1 MQDHTELQKALAKQK
16 QHALE
21 YARERDQW
29 SCRLEQQRNEEH
41 SSELDELR
49 KQLAAAEARL
59 DAEHRAFHALTL
71 QRDEAL
77 QQVEELK
84 SSLATARSRLDQAN
98 QQVNVAKHYVRPVT
112 AASGPATAAGSPA
125 THSILNQVAMY
136 VGGAFL
142 TIAALFTSLAFQD
155 AQSNAVAQRQSGAV
169 AVTALETTQLS
180 VSKDGSTD
188 KNRKGS
194 TDKKKPPPTSDKG
207 KTRVASTKTSQ
218 HRQWGP
224 ALLVPDPGFARSAA
238 KFDPLVQ
245 KQQKNL
251 LTLGFDI
258 GKADGFKGLRT
269 RLALEEFESLYL
281 PGSTIQL
288 TDDQLSAVLGSYAN
302 MARNDADR
310 FGMDRGVL
318 AAIRLSSVRTGV
330 DFAYLM
336 KLAATESNFEPEIKA
351 TGSSATGLY
360 QFTRDTWLN
369 TIKKH
374 GASYGLNHYAGAI
387 EFYVTRGGYQR
398 PMVKDKALYKHLLE
412 LRKNPRVSAMM
423 VAETVRDNQRKLSF
437 SLDRAPTQTDLYLT
451 HFLGTDGA
459 IAFLRAL
466 EETPDIH
473 AGKMFP
479 AAAKSNQDIFHAKPS
494 DPRTV
499 DEVYELFGNKF
510 STSRYDDLA
519 LN

>member
-16 QHALE
+16 QHALQ

-41 SSELDELR
+41 SFELGELR
-49 KQLAAAEARL
+49 KQLAAAEAKL
-59 DAEHRAFHALTL
+59 DAEQRASLTLTL

-84 SSLATARSRLDQAN
+84 SSLATARSRLEQADQ
-98 QQVNVAKHYVRPVT
+98 QSSVVKHYVRPVN
-112 AASGPATAAGSPA
+112 AAGGPATAAGGPV
-125 THSILNQVAMY
+125 THNVLNQVAIY

-155 AQSNAVAQRQSGAV
+155 AQSNVVAQREPGAV
-169 AVTALETTQLS
+169 AVSALESTQLS
-180 VSKDGSTD
+180 VSKTTD
-188 KNRKGS
+188 KQKKES

-207 KTRVASTKTSQ
+207 KTRVAGTKTLE

-224 ALLVPDPGFARSAA
+224 ALLVADPGVARSAA

-245 KQQKNL
+245 KKQKHL

-258 GKADGFKGLRT
+258 GKADGLKGLRT
-269 RLALEEFESLYL
+269 RQALAEFESLYL

-302 MARNDADR
+302 MVRNDADR

-330 DFAYLM
+330 DFSYLM

-374 GASYGLNHYAGAI
+374 GASYALNDYAEAI

-412 LRKNPRVSAMM
+412 LRKNPRLSAMM
-423 VAETVRDNQRKLSF
+423 VAETVRDNQRRLSY
-437 SLDRAPTQTDLYLT
+437 SLDREPTQTDLYLT

-459 IAFLRAL
+459 IAFLKAL

-479 AAAKSNQDIFHAKPS
+479 AAARSNQDIFHAKPS

>member
-16 QHALE
+16 QHALQ

-49 KQLAAAEARL
+49 KQLAAAQARL
-59 DAEHRAFHALTL
+59 DAEHSVFDALTL

-77 QQVEELK
+77 QQVQELK

-98 QQVNVAKHYVRPVT
+98 QQVNVPKHYVR
-112 AASGPATAAGSPA
+112 PATAAGSPA
-125 THSILNQVAMY
+125 THSILNQVAIY

-155 AQSNAVAQRQSGAV
+155 AQSNVAAQRQSGAV

-180 VSKDGSTD
+180 VSKNGSTD

-194 TDKKKPPPTSDKG
+194 TDKKKPPPTSGKG
-207 KTRVASTKTSQ
+207 KTRVAGTKTSQ

-224 ALLVPDPGFARSAA
+224 ALLMADPGVARSAA
-238 KFDPLVQ
+238 KFDLQVQ

-251 LTLGFDI
+251 LTLGFDL
-258 GKADGFKGLRT
+258 GEADGFKGLRT
-269 RLALEEFESLYL
+269 RQALEEFASLYL
-281 PGSTIQL
+281 PESTVQL
-288 TDDQLSAVLGSYAN
+288 TDDQLSAVLGSYAS

-318 AAIRLSSVRTGV
+318 SAIRLSSVRTGV
-330 DFAYLM
+330 EFSYLM
-336 KLAATESNFEPEIKA
+336 KLAATESNFEPGIKA

-374 GASYGLNHYAGAI
+374 GAGYGLNDYVEAI
-387 EFYVTRGGYQR
+387 EFYVTRSGYQR
-398 PMVKDKALYKHLLE
+398 PMVKDKVLHKHLLE
-412 LRKNPRVSAMM
+412 LRKNPRLSAMM

-437 SLDRAPTQTDLYLT
+437 SLNREPSQTDLYLT

-459 IAFLRAL
+459 LAFLKAL

-473 AGKMFP
+473 AGKIFP
-479 AAAKSNQDIFHAKPS
+479 AAAKSNQDIFHSKPS

-510 STSRYDDLA
+510 STSRFDDLA

>member
-1 MQDHTELQKALAKQK
+1 MQEQTELHKALAKRK
-16 QHALE
+16 QHALQ

-29 SCRLEQQRNEEH
+29 SCRLEQQRNEAH
-41 SSELDELR
+41 STELDTLR
-49 KQLAAAEARL
+49 RKLSEAQAEL
-59 DAEHRAFHALTL
+59 DAEHRAFHELTL

-77 QQVEELK
+77 REIRELK
-84 SSLATARSRLDQAN
+84 SSLATARSRLEQSDQHIH
-98 QQVNVAKHYVRPVT
+98 VVKRVDIP
-112 AASGPATAAGSPA
+112 AATAGSPVA
-125 THSILNQVAMY
+125 HSVLNQAAVY

-142 TIAALFTSLAFQD
+142 TISALFTSIAFQE
-155 AQSNAVAQRQSGAV
+155 AQSNVVAQRQTAAV
-169 AVTALETTQLS
+169 AVTALETAQLTE
-180 VSKDGSTD
+180 KKTGTA
-188 KNRKGS
+188 
-194 TDKKKPPPTSDKG
+194 DKKKPAPTSGKG
-207 KTRVASTKTSQ
+207 KTRVARTRTAD

-224 ALLVPDPGFARSAA
+224 ALLMSTSSAA
-238 KFDPLVQ
+238 KPGVVFDSKVQ
-245 KQQKNL
+245 EQQRNL
-251 LTLGFDI
+251 LTLGFDL
-258 GKADGFKGLRT
+258 GEADGFKGLRT
-269 RLALEEFESLYL
+269 RQALEEFASLYL
-281 PGSTIQL
+281 PESSKQL
-288 TDDQLSAVLGSYAN
+288 TDAQLTAILNSYASL
-302 MARNDADR
+302 ARSDADR

-330 DFAYLM
+330 DFSYLM
-336 KLAATESNFEPEIKA
+336 KLAAAESNFEPDAEA

-369 TIKKH
+369 TVKKH
-374 GASYGLNHYAGAI
+374 GASYGLNDYAAAI

-398 PMVKDKALYKHLLE
+398 PMVKDKTLLKHLLE
-412 LRKNPRVSAMM
+412 LRKNPRASAMM

-437 SLDRAPTQTDLYLT
+437 SLNREPTQTDLYLT

-459 IAFLRAL
+459 IAFLKAL

-479 AAAKSNQDIFHAKPS
+479 AAAKSNRDVFHSKPS